1 MEKELDIFEKMGVW
15 EETSYLPKEDY
26 PLPCKFVY
34 KLKTSS
40 DGCIS
45 EWNRIWA
52 LRNMSKEW
60 IHYESDELN
69 SSVFTN
75 DSLMTFDFHGNS

>member
-1 MEKELDIFEKMGVW
+1 MKQALSGPDAERWKASMEKKLDTFEKMGVW
-15 EETSYLPKEDY
+15 KETSYLPNGEF

-52 LRNMSKEW
+52 LRNMSKE
-60 IHYESDELN
+60 
-69 SSVFTN
+69 
-75 DSLMTFDFHGNS
+75 